1 MGTLT
6 WLLLNEVQLADV
18 QEVLGQY
25 RGKPLSNML
34 RYVGFQRFGFGA
46 LVKEKNRKGEI
57 VDVVQWAI
65 VVNCPWVL
73 TGPNAFELTSSHFEP
88 ERKDD
93 HAKPFYA
100 DLGRHEIIVESISVQ
115 LSGKIE
121 IWFGDG
127 HHLSISPEQTQE
139 MSERNPEDFGPE
151 HWRIMTPTDESG
163 GTGVLRYSGL
173 EWWDVDP

>member
-6 WLLLNEVQLADV
+6 RLLLNETQLADV
-18 QEVLGQY
+18 QEVLDLY
-25 RGKPLSNML
+25 IGKPLSNML

-46 LVKEKNRKGEI
+46 PVKEKNRKGEI

-65 VVNCPWVL
+65 VVN
-73 TGPNAFELTSSHFEP
+73 FEP
-88 ERKDD
+88 EHNDD

-100 DLGRHEIIVESISVQ
+100 DLGRHEIIVESISAQ
-115 LSGKIE
+115 SSGKIE

-139 MSERNPEDFGPE
+139 MSECHPDDFGAE